1 MFYASDQAHD
11 SFLKIAHVTGLG
23 RSALRR
29 VRSDARQRLDIG
41 ALRRAVARAEA
52 LGAYDSPDY
61 QNAINAFYALYL
73 FRHPVQADLDS
84 SLASFNQAIYGY
96 MQGPSEFTI
105 TGTLKDYVVT
115 DSLSDVKVPTLLT
128 VGEFDEVGPKLVQGF
143 AERIPG
149 ARFEQ
154 LAGAAHMTTWDAP
167 DAMIA
172 AVRSFLRSADSV
184 AVKASQ

>member
-1 MFYASDQAHD
+1 M
-11 SFLKIAHVTGLG
+11 GN
-23 RSALRR
+23 RR
-29 VRSDARQRLDIG
+29 VVERWVAALAADDLAAQRELLHPDFVGRYPQSGEVIRGPDNRMAIAENYPDRERVGWGIQVDAITGTD
-41 ALRRAVARAEA
+41 
-52 LGAYDSPDY
+52 D
-61 QNAINAFYALYL
+61 AFVTTPAAFAWSVVHLSGTE
-73 FRHPVQADLDS
+73 D
-84 SLASFNQAIYGY
+84 
-96 MQGPSEFTI
+96 EFTI